1 MRSGLYILG
10 PLSDEDVEWITGNG
24 IKETVAPGASI
35 IVEGEPLDAIFIILD
50 GSLDVHLQ
58 GDKRSLAE
66 LHAGEFV
73 GEMSLLDSRP
83 PSASV
88 SAREPSTVLRIPRSR
103 LNNKFQTD
111 TAFAARIFRAIG
123 TLLAQRLRQAN
134 QKLMQGASAST
145 EHDSA
150 DDIDPDVLDASAIA
164 ATRFQ
169 LILKKL
175 SRS

>member
-1 MRSGLYILG
+1 MRSGLYLLG

-24 IKETVAPGASI
+24 IKETVAPGKSV

-50 GSLDVHLQ
+50 GSFDVHLRNDQ
-58 GDKRSLAE
+58 RSVAD

-73 GEMSLLDSRP
+73 GEISLLDSRP

-88 SAREPSTVLRIPRSR
+88 TAREQSIVLRIPRSR
-103 LNNKFQTD
+103 LNTKFQTD
-111 TAFAARIFRAIG
+111 TAFAARMFRAIG

-134 QKLMQGASAST
+134 QKLMQGAAS

-150 DDIDPDVLDASAIA
+150 DDIDPDVLEASAIA

-175 SRS
+175 SKS